1 MAKKTIKIVDSLG
14 EFIIECDSTKV
25 SLKTQ
30 MIDIDLEH
38 FELEGNVDIII
49 SIVNDIEGLNMLDEY
64 ELQHLIL
71 ILWKTL

>member
-14 EFIIECDSTKV
+14 EFIIKCDSTKV
-25 SLKTQ
+25 SLKSQ

-49 SIVNDIEGLNMLDEY
+49 GIINDVEGLNTLDDNDVF
-64 ELQHLIL
+64 
-71 ILWKTL
+71 

>member
-64 ELQHLIL
+64 EL
-71 ILWKTL
+71 

>member
-49 SIVNDIEGLNMLDEY
+49 GIINDVEGLNMLDEY
-64 ELQHLIL
+64 EL
-71 ILWKTL
+71 

>member
-49 SIVNDIEGLNMLDEY
+49 GIINDVESLNMLDEY
-64 ELQHLIL
+64 EL
-71 ILWKTL
+71 

>member
-1 MAKKTIKIVDSLG
+1 MAKRTIKIVDSLG

-49 SIVNDIEGLNMLDEY
+49 GIINDIDGLNMLDEY
-64 ELQHLIL
+64 EL
-71 ILWKTL
+71 

>member
-1 MAKKTIKIVDSLG
+1 MAKRTIKIVDSLG

-25 SLKTQ
+25 SLKTK

-49 SIVNDIEGLNMLDEY
+49 GIINDVDSLNMLDEY
-64 ELQHLIL
+64 EL
-71 ILWKTL
+71 

>member
-49 SIVNDIEGLNMLDEY
+49 GIINDIESLNMLDEY
-64 ELQHLIL
+64 EL
-71 ILWKTL
+71 

>member
-1 MAKKTIKIVDSLG
+1 MAKRTIKIVDSLG

-49 SIVNDIEGLNMLDEY
+49 GIINDVESLNMLDEY
-64 ELQHLIL
+64 EL
-71 ILWKTL
+71 